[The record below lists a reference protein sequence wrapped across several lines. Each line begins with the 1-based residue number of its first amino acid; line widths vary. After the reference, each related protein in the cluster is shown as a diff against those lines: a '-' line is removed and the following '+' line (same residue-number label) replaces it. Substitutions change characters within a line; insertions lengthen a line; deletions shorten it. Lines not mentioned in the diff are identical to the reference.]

1 MFRFFTGR
9 RGLGWGRPARTV
21 VELSVAA
28 LTVAVVASA
37 PVAQPEVV
45 SWSVEQVS
53 GASAPQ
59 AGVHSAP
66 MGTVEV
72 QPSPSPSQEQ
82 APVTVQQPPGVS
94 GYVPVEYL
102 LPLVGLILIF
112 FAASR
117 PGGRAAMKAVLEVLF
132 GPGGGGTPPSGP

>member
-1 MFRFFTGR
+1 M
-9 RGLGWGRPARTV
+9 
-21 VELSVAA
+21 ELSVAA

-37 PVAQPEVV
+37 PVAQPEAV

-53 GASAPQ
+53 ATSAPQ
-59 AGVHSAP
+59 AGVPSAP
-66 MGTVEV
+66 VGAVPV

-82 APVTVQQPPGVS
+82 VPVTVQQPPGIS

-117 PGGRAAMKAVLEVLF
+117 PGGRAAMKAVLGVLF
-132 GPGGGGTPPSGP
+132 GPGGGGTPPLGP

>member
-1 MFRFFTGR
+1 M
-9 RGLGWGRPARTV
+9 
-21 VELSVAA
+21 
-28 LTVAVVASA
+28 ASA
-37 PVAQPEVV
+37 PVAQPQAVA
-45 SWSVEQVS
+45 WSVERVS
-53 GASAPQ
+53 ATSVPQ
-59 AGVHSAP
+59 AGAPSAP
-66 MGTVEV
+66 VGTVQV
-72 QPSPSPSQEQ
+72 QPSPSPAPSQEPAQ
-82 APVTVQQPPGVS
+82 VTVQQPPGIS